1 MTADLGEDHNEEGSF
16 LSWRE
21 SHCSV
26 PADSGREG
34 MGPVSAAGSQRF
46 SKHTGGQIK
55 QVYEVQ

>member
-26 PADSGREG
+26 PADSGHEG
-34 MGPVSAAGSQRF
+34 MGPVSAVRSQRF

-55 QVYEVQ
+55 QVYGVQ